1 MTTPLLLVDDS
12 ATEWALAAQLVAKIY
27 SWQLVSQ
34 VVQKRHFGEQETRWD
49 NHFKRWKVF
58 ASLLISC
65 GESMSAFWRPK
76 VKIVIFL
83 SMKRRNCFGF
93 SVILAQIWG
102 VQTTVFK
109 NLCIKRRKIKQINVM
124 LKGFFASWKLKYLLT
139 GKNFVDEAILA
150 PLSR

>member
-12 ATEWALAAQLVAKIY
+12 ATEWALAAQLVAKID

-109 NLCIKRRKIKQINVM
+109 KSMYQEK
-124 LKGFFASWKLKYLLT
+124 
-139 GKNFVDEAILA
+139 KNKTN
-150 PLSR
+150 